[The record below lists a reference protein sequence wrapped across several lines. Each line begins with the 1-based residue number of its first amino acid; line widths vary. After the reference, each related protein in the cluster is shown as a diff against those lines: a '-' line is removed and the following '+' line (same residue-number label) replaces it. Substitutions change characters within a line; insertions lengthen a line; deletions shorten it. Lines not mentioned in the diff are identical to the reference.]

1 MSEVRVLVVGA
12 GIAGLA
18 FAHAVRDRGIAVEV
32 VERSAGWQTA
42 GAGMYLPANA
52 TRALHD
58 LGLGPAVLAAAN
70 PITRQR
76 VFDHRGR
83 LLVDVDTRRLWD
95 GVGECV
101 AIRRSDLLHALRKA
115 TADIPI
121 RLGVT
126 VTGLDGAAMV
136 RFSDGAR
143 GSYDLVVGADGVH
156 SAVRRGALAGN
167 AARYVGQVAWRY
179 VVDGQ
184 VDITDWTARIG
195 PGRTFLTVAL
205 GRGRVYCYADVNS
218 AEPAGPTGDWRD
230 LFAGFAQPV
239 PSLLAHGA
247 GAHRSQIEEVVQTP
261 WISRDVVL
269 IGDAAH
275 AGSPNMAQGA
285 AMALEDALILA
296 DLLVDTDGDVARAL
310 ASFAARRTPR
320 VNWVQQQTHHRD
332 RTRSL
337 PGVLRNLTLRLA
349 GARMFESNYGPL
361 RARP

>member
-1 MSEVRVLVVGA
+1 MAEVRVLVVGA

-18 FAHAVRDRGIAVEV
+18 FAHAVHDRGIAVEV
-32 VERSAGWQTA
+32 VERTDEWQPA
-42 GAGMYLPANA
+42 GAGMYLPANS

-58 LGLGPAVLAAAN
+58 LGLGAVTAGAN
-70 PITRQR
+70 PIIRQQ
-76 VFDHRGR
+76 VLDHHGR

-95 GVGECV
+95 GVGKCV
-101 AIRRSDLLHALRKA
+101 AIHRRDLLHALRKA

-121 RLGVT
+121 RRGVT

-136 RFSDGAR
+136 RFSDGAQ

-156 SAVRRGALAGN
+156 SAVRRDALAGN

-184 VDITDWTARIG
+184 ADITDWTARIG

-218 AEPAGPTGDWRD
+218 AERAGPTGDWRD

-239 PSLLAHGA
+239 PRLLAHGA
-247 GAHRSQIEEVVQTP
+247 DAHRSPIEEVVQTR
-261 WISRDVVL
+261 WTDRDVVL

-296 DLLVDTDGDVARAL
+296 DLLAHADGDVARAL
-310 ASFAARRTPR
+310 ASFAARRMPR
-320 VNWVQQQTHHRD
+320 VNWVQQQTHRRD
-332 RTRSL
+332 RTRNL

-349 GARMFESNYGPL
+349 GGRMFESNYGPL